1 MIGCVGGALRS
12 TQAGTACCLVSG
24 SRHGF
29 IAQNTYNSRA
39 RAVVVRARDP
49 PRGRSE
55 SSSRQWVGAKSAAL
69 DDAALTEREPSCA
82 SPSPSRSRSPPSS
95 RRLQH
100 QQQRNVRRE
109 KATYQVAAIA
119 ASSFV
124 VASAVVATYLRIS
137 QHLDDTHPF
146 PYVDLL
152 STCLLAVGGMV
163 GMEMYARVVH
173 RWAWHEFVPGWSIH
187 RSHHEPRTGAFELN
201 DLYAIVRIE
210 LDRRAPRLDGSALAL
225 LCSCALVLLCSCA
238 LVLSLA
244 RRAAVFVRLFAR

>member
-1 MIGCVGGALRS
+1 M
-12 TQAGTACCLVSG
+12 
-24 SRHGF
+24 
-29 IAQNTYNSRA
+29 
-39 RAVVVRARDP
+39 
-49 PRGRSE
+49 
-55 SSSRQWVGAKSAAL
+55 GAKSAAL

-82 SPSPSRSRSPPSS
+82 SPSPSRSPRSP

-225 LCSCALVLLCSCA
+225 LCSCALVL
-238 LVLSLA
+238 SLA